1 MLLLGALGLFDAAP
15 AQAQTVTLVSTIGQ
29 TSAGEV
35 NTASEVG
42 AQGFTTGSA
51 TGGYTLSSIEAVV
64 TSATTA
70 DRATIRA
77 QLWSVATGGGPD
89 SKVADLTVPST
100 VSAGTVSFAAPANTT
115 LTASTTYHFV
125 IYTVGSFNARVK
137 TTGSNN
143 EDTGGQTGWSVADG
157 NYFISADV
165 PGASNTWS
173 TDSSSLRIRVN
184 GAAKTTPT
192 TPTTPATPAQTAELG
207 AIAPSAEGGV
217 PSISV
222 SYRPVTS
229 SYIQIIKS
237 DEPAFGPGDTWPAP
251 YPECLR
257 RTLPGGVA
265 AVRTENTFTPGVKRV
280 IFKGFDKDTTYLVRT
295 CRGSFISPQL
305 SVTTWTVPGEP
316 RELRAVGGRDRI
328 CVRWIPPSHD
338 GGEGAGITGYDLQFR
353 EFGVSD
359 SEGASHPR
367 DGWVTV
373 PVFGTSTSEDILR
386 RRVENGNVLYTVPEG
401 LYDVRVRAKNGIEP
415 GSEWDT
421 IEVQVS
427 DQGTGT
433 CAAGTSV
440 PAQTPPAQTPPAQ
453 TPPAQTPPA
462 QTPPAQTPTT
472 GGGGT
477 PGGGGG
483 GGEPQLSSDASLSG
497 LRVSEGDLIFS
508 PGTRDYEVTVGL
520 EVSEFSLTPE
530 AGHPDAEIEING
542 VSAQSGEETR
552 IDLGED
558 EETVSITITVTAPD
572 GETAITYTV
581 RVIRGEECGIND
593 KEALTRFYGAAGGD
607 AWTMKDNWNTENP
620 LGEWYGVSADENE
633 KAISLLLADNNLEG
647 EIPRELLC
655 LAELKEL
662 ALWGNE
668 RLSGHV
674 PENHTLATER
684 AALLYIARAL
694 SLNAV
699 WFDTYEAPY
708 YDFPEW
714 HDGVATDDGR
724 VTGLSFSGEDISGV
738 IPVIL
743 LTQLK
748 ELETL
753 DLECSGIT
761 LDGDAPAGVEV
772 KEGCDEEDD
781 LPGGGGGGCA
791 LGDQGSGGAPGILL
805 LLLVAVAYGR
815 GAFLRGRRGR
825 NL

>member
-1 MLLLGALGLFDAAP
+1 M
-15 AQAQTVTLVSTIGQ
+15 
-29 TSAGEV
+29 
-35 NTASEVG
+35 
-42 AQGFTTGSA
+42 
-51 TGGYTLSSIEAVV
+51 
-64 TSATTA
+64 
-70 DRATIRA
+70 
-77 QLWSVATGGGPD
+77 
-89 SKVADLTVPST
+89 
-100 VSAGTVSFAAPANTT
+100 
-115 LTASTTYHFV
+115 
-125 IYTVGSFNARVK
+125 NA
-137 TTGSNN
+137 
-143 EDTGGQTGWSVADG
+143 
-157 NYFISADV
+157 
-165 PGASNTWS
+165 
-173 TDSSSLRIRVN
+173 
-184 GAAKTTPT
+184 
-192 TPTTPATPAQTAELG
+192 TPATAQTPVWSATLTVQVMPNGAGCQNGESGAECSSTSVLTDDDFTLGGNAWSITGILYRSAHNDIQIHFNRDARSALDNYKLCVGGTGFEFSSATHPGFDEAALWSTTAVSWSAGDTVKLSIVGSSASCPPPPPAELG
-207 AIAPSAEGGV
+207 AITPGAEGGV

-222 SYRPVTS
+222 SYRPVSS

-237 DEPAFGPGDTWPAP
+237 DQPAFGPGDTWPER
-251 YPECLR
+251 YRECPG
-257 RTLPGGVA
+257 RTLPGGVD
-265 AVRTENTFTPGVKRV
+265 AVRTENTFTKRVKRV

-295 CRGSFISPQL
+295 CKGSVISPQL

-353 EFGVSD
+353 EFGVSN
-359 SEGASHPR
+359 SEGASDPG

-386 RRVENGNVLYTVPEG
+386 RRVENGNVLYTVSEG

-433 CAAGTSV
+433 CADAGTSV

-453 TPPAQTPPA
+453 TPPE
-462 QTPPAQTPTT
+462 QTPTT

-477 PGGGGG
+477 PGGGGGPPSGGGGG

-497 LRVSEGDLIFS
+497 LRVSEGDLMFR
-508 PGTRDYEVTVGL
+508 PGTRNYEVTVGL
-520 EVSEFSLTPE
+520 EVSELSLTPE

-542 VSAQSGEETR
+542 VSAQSGEEKR

-581 RVIRGEECGIND
+581 RVTRGEECGIND
-593 KEALTRFYGAAGGD
+593 KEALTRFYGATGGD
-607 AWTMKDNWNTENP
+607 AWKMKDNWNTENP
-620 LGEWYGVSADENE
+620 LGDWYGVSADENE

-647 EIPRELLC
+647 EIPREFLC

-668 RLSGHV
+668 GLSGHV

-694 SLNAV
+694 SLNAE

-714 HDGVATDDGR
+714 HDGVTTDDGR

-761 LDGDAPAGVEV
+761 LGGDAPEGVEV
-772 KEGCDEEDD
+772 KEGCDEEEEER
-781 LPGGGGGGCA
+781 PGGGGGGCA

-805 LLLVAVAYGR
+805 LLLLAVAYGR
-815 GAFLRGRRGR
+815 GAFLKERRGR
-825 NL
+825 NQFEFIPAFCYSDTTVLGKEVVREDE